1 MKKMLLIIII
11 IVTILVISIL
21 ATGYYWNSLNS
32 KQKDASWVGT
42 INQMLENYSSYPNS
56 TEQNNPNVLASYCRV
71 YLFENKTSDLVEFGD
86 LNSNQ
91 MLSVYLNNLLTKVN
105 TQINTISADSLNK
118 TLTNDKVVEIIYRGA
133 THQFGGQQKFQVG
146 YFILSDD
153 LNEGLTGTVI
163 TQEVGSQSLSV
174 WEIAK

>member
-42 INQMLENYSSYPNS
+42 INQMLENYSLYPNS

-91 MLSVYLNNLLTKVN
+91 TLSVYLNNLLTKVN
-105 TQINTISADSLNK
+105 TQIKYYL
-118 TLTNDKVVEIIYRGA
+118 R
-133 THQFGGQQKFQVG
+133 
-146 YFILSDD
+146 
-153 LNEGLTGTVI
+153 
-163 TQEVGSQSLSV
+163 
-174 WEIAK
+174 